1 MVLCPWGPAFEAQA
15 GIHCLPPA
23 GGLSVTLGWHISFL
37 LPWGA
42 GSHPLLCKH
51 LVFRETSEG
60 GALQANQGQGSGQTW
75 PLPGT
80 RAGFLLPV
88 CCHPNPQDPL
98 VHYSSLRDLELLV
111 HACIRALRSTQAL
124 PMQHRKQAQKG
135 QDTCLGSHN
144 CQAER
149 QSGAKWTE
157 GAGGRECGR
166 QCRATEEKARG
177 QGPCVL
183 V

>member
-1 MVLCPWGPAFEAQA
+1 MKPKQESIACLQRVGCPLPWDGTSGFCCPGVLGP
-15 GIHCLPPA
+15 IHCSA
-23 GGLSVTLGWHISFL
+23 STLFL
-37 LPWGA
+37 EKPV
-42 GSHPLLCKH
+42 K
-51 LVFRETSEG
+51 G

-75 PLPGT
+75 TLPGT
-80 RAGFLLPV
+80 RAGFFLPV
-88 CCHPNPQDPL
+88 CCYPNPQDPL

-111 HACIRALRSTQAL
+111 HACIRALLSTQAL
-124 PMQHRKQAQKG
+124 PMQHRKQAQNG
-135 QDTCLGSHN
+135 QDTCLGSHS

-166 QCRATEEKARG
+166 QCRATEQKARG